1 MATIIETRDATEEAV
16 ARRDEHRERN
26 ADLFTRRR
34 DLLGRIEGAHGA
46 RRRRLERELRAV
58 DTEIFES
65 NRGLAVQQL
74 QRWRGAT
81 KASDM
86 EELAAVADA
95 ALWEAVCSYDMDRGP
110 FGQWAQLTIRRSLLR
125 AVRGIDH
132 QTLGRA
138 DFERRPRIL
147 RAAAELVGTPSEG
160 DIAAIADLAGV
171 PASAAARVLSAAR
184 LTSLDSPARLDD
196 DAGATVGD
204 QCAEADPHDPAARL
218 AVAAGIEA
226 LERYGL
232 STLSPREMYVIT
244 RAWGL
249 DGEEPESLASLGDKL
264 GVSREAARQV
274 HNRALSR
281 ILHPIT
287 LRRIVRHRASRS
299 VTGIPA

>member
-1 MATIIETRDATEEAV
+1 MPTMTETRPAAADVE

-26 ADLFTRRR
+26 ADLFGRRR
-34 DLLGRIEGAHGA
+34 HLLERIEASHGA
-46 RRRRLERELRAV
+46 RQRRFERELARV
-58 DTEIFES
+58 DTEIFEG
-65 NRGLAVQQL
+65 NRGLAIQQL
-74 QRWRGAT
+74 RRWRGAT
-81 KASDM
+81 KSSDM
-86 EELAAVADA
+86 EELRAVADA
-95 ALWEAVCSYDMDRGP
+95 ALWEAVCSYDLDRGP

-147 RAAAELVGTPSEG
+147 RAAAELVDTPDEG
-160 DIAAIADLAGV
+160 DVAAIAALAEV
-171 PASAAARVLSAAR
+171 PVAAVTRVLGAAR
-184 LTSLDSPARLDD
+184 LTSLDSPAHLDD

-204 QCAEADPHDPAARL
+204 QCAEADPVDPTARL
-218 AVAAGIEA
+218 SVAAGIEA
-226 LERYGL
+226 LKRYGL
-232 STLSPREMYVIT
+232 SNLQPREMYVIT

-249 DGEEPESLASLGDKL
+249 DGDDPESLASLGEKL

-287 LRRIVRHRASRS
+287 LRRIVRHQASETTS
-299 VTGIPA
+299 GIPA